1 MKLPS
6 LGTPEHK
13 HLVDYVCLLRYKTES
28 PSANSV
34 AFLRLPA
41 ISKVVGYSASTI
53 RTLCMG

>member
-28 PSANSV
+28 PSAKSP
-34 AFLRLPA
+34 AFLIEL
-41 ISKVVGYSASTI
+41 VWLVGFEV
-53 RTLCMG
+53 GFEGV